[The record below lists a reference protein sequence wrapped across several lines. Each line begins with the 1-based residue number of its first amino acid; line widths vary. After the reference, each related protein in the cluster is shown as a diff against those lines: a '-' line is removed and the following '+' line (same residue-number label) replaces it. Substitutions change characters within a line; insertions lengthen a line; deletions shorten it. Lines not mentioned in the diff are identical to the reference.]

1 VESTYSYRIIK
12 SSWGIAIDIT
22 AEAVPLAHYSG
33 TAAEEVEQG
42 LWLAVETGWQLSPD
56 ERRYLAT
63 GLRLVS
69 QGMQRR
75 IVQNGPIVVRVIDLR
90 FNPTDYQ
97 EEGLAYALAG
107 WMAQTFDFPFSPPH
121 ALFNREKNRYEFSLP
136 QT

>member
-1 VESTYSYRIIK
+1 MVSTYSYRLIK

-22 AEAVPLAHYSG
+22 AEAAPLSDYSG
-33 TAAEEVEQG
+33 AAAEEVEQG
-42 LWLAVETGWQLSPD
+42 LWLAVETSWQLSPD
-56 ERRYLAT
+56 ECRYLAT

-69 QGMQRR
+69 QDMQSR
-75 IVQNGPIVVRVIDLR
+75 IAQDGPIVVRVIDLR

-97 EEGLAYALAG
+97 KEGLAFALAG

-136 QT
+136 HT